1 MVSDPSG
8 PPPDMGGEPSIP
20 QPPVD
25 DRLSAV
31 AENLRAMHE
40 RADVPL
46 PEEAVAAAPKLN
58 LKLPP
63 DDLAKKIAD
72 ILCVPDGRWGLFRAG
87 PEIVVIDQVD
97 SVRQVMTPDEFVTW
111 LPMERGVFPVKGWR
125 DKELADGSKVKEPI
139 KGGITEKQ
147 ARVTLK
153 SGVLRKGLPVLNAVH
168 KVRMPVIDYDDAGVG
183 GALRLLKPGY
193 DQPTGIYTCHGGLE
207 YNTDL
212 DFDEAVDYFYQLFR
226 WFGWRSPDRDFAI
239 HLAAII
245 TMFGRGI
252 FLGKSPAFWW
262 NANMQASGKTTLAG
276 YVTWLVHGSMHTRV
290 LLQDNEEKL
299 QDTLDTVARAG
310 APYVFFDNVNW
321 GAHPVEAVTLDE
333 WITNAEHAFRLKGGH
348 TDVDVKLR
356 CMTLG
361 TGNGIT
367 LSTDLERR
375 SRMVDLLNR
384 ESHTD
389 RELPPDVVLLDSAF
403 FASQENR
410 KKGLAAAWA
419 LMREW
424 DADGRP
430 MRPGKL
436 LDSFEQWTKVIP
448 SIVWHAGRK
457 GGNRE
462 WDCMAESTNEDI
474 GDKESKEFKRLAE
487 LALAEFGQDPATKAM
502 NEAFEIGVAQF
513 AGVARRNAVA
523 TRALWPHQ
531 DIQSVMQT
539 EKLKEGWTYEPM
551 SAGKKPASLI
561 EAENAA
567 ADAAAAAEK
576 AEGGG
581 DGEIDEIA
589 AFEEKTDGS
598 HKTREYSASEWLNPK
613 TRSSFGNAC
622 KLRFHERYFTGP
634 DGLKYEFLHRKG
646 VTPARYA
653 ITRVKR

>member
-8 PPPDMGGEPSIP
+8 PPSDMGGEPSIP
-20 QPPVD
+20 KPQADV
-25 DRLSAV
+25 RLSAV
-31 AENLRAMHE
+31 AENLRAMHD

-46 PEEAVAAAPKLN
+46 PEEAIAAAPKLN

-87 PEIVVIDQVD
+87 PDIVVIDQVD

-183 GALRLLKPGY
+183 GPMRLLKPGY
-193 DQPTGIYTCHGGLE
+193 DPLTGIYTCHGGLD
-207 YNTDL
+207 YRTDM

-226 WFGWRSPDRDFAI
+226 WFGWRSPDRDFAV

-245 TMFGRGI
+245 TMFGRGVY
-252 FLGKSPAFWW
+252 LGKSPAFWW

-290 LLQDNEEKL
+290 LLRDNEEKL

-367 LSTDLERR
+367 LSTDLQRR
-375 SRMVDLLNR
+375 SLMVDLLNR
-384 ESHTD
+384 ESHTE
-389 RELPPDVVLLDSAF
+389 RQLAPDVLLLDSAF

-410 KKGLAAAWA
+410 KRGLAAAWA

-436 LDSFEQWTKVIP
+436 LDSFEQWTRVVP

-457 GGNRE
+457 GGSKQ

-487 LALAEFGQDPATKAM
+487 LALSEFGLDPVTKAM
-502 NEAFEIGVAQF
+502 SEAFEIGVAQF
-513 AGVARRNAVA
+513 AGVARRNGVG

-539 EKLKEGWTYEPM
+539 EKSKEGWTYEAM
-551 SAGKKPASLI
+551 SVGKKPASLI

-567 ADAAAAAEK
+567 ADAAAAADK
-576 AEGGG
+576 AAGGE

-589 AFEEKTDGS
+589 AFEEKIEGGQ
-598 HKTREYSASEWLNPK
+598 KTREYSASEWLNPK

-622 KLRFHERYFTGP
+622 KAKFHERYFTGP

-646 VTPARYA
+646 VTPARYT